1 MMKIKD
7 LLPFNWKKER
17 EIKRTGGGVQEFSQV
32 APFENKWP
40 DFEDMTDRFFSGSLW
55 PQAWASRGLTPKVN
69 LSETDTE
76 LHVDIEMPGVD
87 EKDIQVTLENGQLV
101 VSGEKKHEN
110 KSKKDKIHRIESSY
124 GYFERS
130 IPVPEYAAL
139 EEAKAKY
146 KKGVL
151 HVTIKK
157 DEQRIKG
164 KNIPISVN

>member
-1 MMKIKD
+1 MKFKD

-17 EIKRTGGGVQEFSQV
+17 DAKHNGKHAPERSSIT
-32 APFENKWP
+32 PFENSWH

-55 PQAWASRGLTPKVN
+55 PRVGVSEGVVPKID

-76 LHVDIEMPGVD
+76 FHVDVEMPGID

-101 VSGEKKHEN
+101 ISGEKKYEN
-110 KSKKDKIHRIESSY
+110 KSKKDKIHRVESSY

-130 IPVPEYAAL
+130 IPIPEYAKL
-139 EEAKAKY
+139 EEASAKY

-157 DEQRIKG
+157 DQNRRKV
-164 KNIPISVN
+164 KTIPISLN

>member
-1 MMKIKD
+1 MKIRD

-17 EIKRTGGGVQEFSQV
+17 KIKRNGDHAPEQKAIT
-32 APFENKWP
+32 PFENRWR
-40 DFEDMTDRFFSGSLW
+40 DFEEMTNQFFSSSLW
-55 PQAWASRGLTPKVN
+55 PQAWASEGVTPKVD

-76 LHVDIEMPGVD
+76 FHVDVEMPGVD

-101 VSGEKKHEN
+101 VSGEKKHES

-124 GYFERS
+124 GYFQRS
-130 IPVPEYAAL
+130 IPVPEYAVL
-139 EEAKAKY
+139 EDAKAKY

-157 DEQRIKG
+157 DEKRIKA
-164 KNIPISVN
+164 KSIPISVN

>member
-1 MMKIKD
+1 MKIKD
-7 LLPFNWKKER
+7 ILPFNWKKER
-17 EIKRTGGGVQEFSQV
+17 DVKHNGEHAPERTSVT
-32 APFENKWP
+32 PFENRWH
-40 DFEDMTDRFFSGSLW
+40 DFEEMSNRFFSGSLW
-55 PQAWASRGLTPKVN
+55 PQTWPSADLTPKVD

-76 LHVDIEMPGVD
+76 FHVDVEMPGVD

-101 VSGEKKHEN
+101 VSGEKKHES

-130 IPVPEYAAL
+130 IPVPEYAKL
-139 EEAKAKY
+139 EEASAKY

-157 DEQRIKG
+157 DQDRPKA
-164 KNIPISVN
+164 KNIPINVN